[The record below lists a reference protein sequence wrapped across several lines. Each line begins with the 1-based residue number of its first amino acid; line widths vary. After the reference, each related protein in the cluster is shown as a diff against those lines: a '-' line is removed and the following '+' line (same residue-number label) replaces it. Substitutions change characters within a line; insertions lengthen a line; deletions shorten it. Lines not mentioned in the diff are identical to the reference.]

1 MGVWGTGLYDND
13 TAQDVKD
20 MCEDIFPFVDIETGN
35 EIIFR
40 EFNDL
45 IESKKESIDNDYV
58 SFWYALADWQ
68 WKHGILTE
76 VIRRNALE
84 LLALSKGES
93 EWENKNDVNRRKNVL
108 NRLKE
113 QLLTNQPARKI
124 RCPKLNKPKHIPG
137 DIIIFKTCS
146 KSEDIGDH
154 SWSFNSCCFGRACLF
169 ESEQIRNADYSGFQ
183 PRDDHDMYMAIICV
197 GTVKVPHSDFLPE
210 IYDEYS
216 VYAYYDYISSNKPE
230 ISDLQTCGFLPYIY
244 WRVNQYKTEV
254 LEWGYCF
261 YLYCDDSGRSNSDF
275 IVEITRN
282 EKETERYHNLKN
294 RKKYGDFIE
303 PFQSLRTAYYELM
316 EEKQR
321 SIFIGYPIDNL
332 LDMNCINPKLLN
344 KEKVVIP
351 KV

>member
-124 RCPKLNKPKHIPG
+124 RCP
-137 DIIIFKTCS
+137 
-146 KSEDIGDH
+146 
-154 SWSFNSCCFGRACLF
+154 
-169 ESEQIRNADYSGFQ
+169 
-183 PRDDHDMYMAIICV
+183 
-197 GTVKVPHSDFLPE
+197 
-210 IYDEYS
+210 
-216 VYAYYDYISSNKPE
+216 
-230 ISDLQTCGFLPYIY
+230 
-244 WRVNQYKTEV
+244 
-254 LEWGYCF
+254 
-261 YLYCDDSGRSNSDF
+261 
-275 IVEITRN
+275 
-282 EKETERYHNLKN
+282 
-294 RKKYGDFIE
+294 
-303 PFQSLRTAYYELM
+303 
-316 EEKQR
+316 
-321 SIFIGYPIDNL
+321 
-332 LDMNCINPKLLN
+332 
-344 KEKVVIP
+344 
-351 KV
+351 